1 MSKKERG
8 MIVRKARNTDLAQK
22 RLGGITTLFP
32 LSKKN
37 SQPYGLFTLHLG
49 RSKRA
54 LIDEKCGDPAM
65 KPKLRRPV
73 TGDERVDRRLR
84 S

>member
-1 MSKKERG
+1 
-8 MIVRKARNTDLAQK
+8 MIQVCLAGNT
-22 RLGGITTLFP
+22 
-32 LSKKN
+32 KKN
-37 SQPYGLFTLHLG
+37 GPDPFLLEKYSQPYGLLTLHLG

-65 KPKLRRPV
+65 KPRLRRPV
-73 TGDERVDRRLR
+73 TGDERGGRRLR